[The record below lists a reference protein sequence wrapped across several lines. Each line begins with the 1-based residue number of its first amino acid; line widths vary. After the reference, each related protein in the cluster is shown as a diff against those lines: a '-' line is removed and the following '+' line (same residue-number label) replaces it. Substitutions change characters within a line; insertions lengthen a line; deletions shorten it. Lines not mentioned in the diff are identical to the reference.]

1 MRDKERLESILR
13 HDKAII
19 SEACEAAAVRDF
31 AHVAEEYF
39 ELDGE
44 LAFSVREER
53 GKSLVTLRFRV
64 NRVKNFTQLR

>member
-1 MRDKERLESILR
+1 MRHKERLESILR

-53 GKSLVTLRFRV
+53 GKSLVTLSFRV

>member
-39 ELDGE
+39 ELDGK

-53 GKSLVTLRFRV
+53 GKSLVTLSFRV

>member
-31 AHVAEEYF
+31 AHVAEGYF

-53 GKSLVTLRFRV
+53 GKSLVTLSFRV

>member
-1 MRDKERLESILR
+1 MKDKERLESILR

-31 AHVAEEYF
+31 AHAAEEYF

-53 GKSLVTLRFRV
+53 GKSLVTLSFRV

>member
-53 GKSLVTLRFRV
+53 GKSLVTLSFRV

>member
-1 MRDKERLESILR
+1 MRDKERLECILR
-13 HDKAII
+13 QDKAVI

-44 LAFSVREER
+44 LAFAVREER
-53 GKSLVTLRFRV
+53 GKTAVTITFRV
-64 NRVKNFTQLR
+64 LRVKNFTQLR

>member
-13 HDKAII
+13 HDKATT

-53 GKSLVTLRFRV
+53 GKSLVTLSFRV

>member
-53 GKSLVTLRFRV
+53 GKSLVSLSFRV

>member
-31 AHVAEEYF
+31 AHVAEEDF

-53 GKSLVTLRFRV
+53 GKSLVTLSFRV

>member
-53 GKSLVTLRFRV
+53 GKSLVTLSFRV
-64 NRVKNFTQLR
+64 NCVKNFTQLR

>member
-1 MRDKERLESILR
+1 MRDKGRLESILR

-53 GKSLVTLRFRV
+53 GKSLVTLSFRV

>member
-44 LAFSVREER
+44 LTFSVREER
-53 GKSLVTLRFRV
+53 GKSLVTLSFRV

>member
-13 HDKAII
+13 HDKPII

-53 GKSLVTLRFRV
+53 GKSLVTLSFRV

>member
-19 SEACEAAAVRDF
+19 SEACEAAVVRDF

-53 GKSLVTLRFRV
+53 GKSLVTLSFRV

>member
-53 GKSLVTLRFRV
+53 GKWLGTLSFRV